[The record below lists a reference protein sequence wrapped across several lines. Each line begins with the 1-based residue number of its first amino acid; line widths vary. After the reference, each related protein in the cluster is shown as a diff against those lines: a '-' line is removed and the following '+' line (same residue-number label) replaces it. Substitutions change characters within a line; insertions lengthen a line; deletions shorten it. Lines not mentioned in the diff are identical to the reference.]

1 MTAYIIHR
9 LLMGLIVLILVS
21 LLIFSVMHFLP
32 GDPLLLY
39 VGENEIGSLTPERL
53 KSLRHDYG
61 LDRPM
66 VVQYIDWVGEVL
78 HGNLGTSILY
88 GGSVNKLIA
97 ERLPITIHLG
107 SLAFIFGSVV
117 GVFFGVICALRR
129 GKWLDTV
136 FTIVA
141 NTGITLPSFWVGIL
155 LIYFFSLKLGWLP
168 TFGYTS
174 PFSNFWLSTKQLIMP
189 VFCLSIFLIASLT
202 RQTRSSMLE
211 VIQQDYIRTAWA
223 KGLRE
228 RVIIIRH
235 TIKNGL
241 IPVVTTMGMHVSFIV
256 GGAVLLETVFSI
268 PGMGQLMRDSVF
280 SRDYQVVQGGILI
293 ISMVIVFI
301 NIIVD
306 VSYGW
311 LDPRIRYS

>member
-1 MTAYIIHR
+1 MTNYIIHR
-9 LLMGLIVLILVS
+9 LLMGLIVMILVS
-21 LLIFSVMHFLP
+21 LLIFSVMHLLP

-39 VGENEIGSLTPERL
+39 VGENEIGSLTPELL
-53 KSLRHDYG
+53 KSLQHDYG

-88 GGSVNKLIA
+88 GGSVKKLIA
-97 ERLPITIHLG
+97 ERLPITFHLG
-107 SLAFIFGSVV
+107 SLAFIFGSIV
-117 GVFFGVICALRR
+117 GIFFGVICALRR
-129 GKWLDTV
+129 GKWIDTV

-174 PFSNFWLSTKQLIMP
+174 PFTDFWLSTKQLIMP
-189 VFCLSIFLIASLT
+189 VFCLSVFLIASLT

-228 RVIIIRH
+228 RVVIIRH

-241 IPVVTTMGMHVSFIV
+241 IPVVTTMGMHVSLMV
-256 GGAVLLETVFSI
+256 GGTVLLETVFSI

-293 ISMVIVFI
+293 ISMVIVVI

-311 LDPRIRYS
+311 FDPRIRYS

>member
-1 MTAYIIHR
+1 MTDYIIHR

-39 VGENEIGSLTPERL
+39 VGENEIGSLTPELL
-53 KSLRHDYG
+53 KSLQHDYG

-97 ERLPITIHLG
+97 ERLPITFHLG
-107 SLAFIFGSVV
+107 SLAFIFGSIV
-117 GVFFGVICALRR
+117 GIFFGVICALRR

-174 PFSNFWLSTKQLIMP
+174 PFTNFWLSTKQLIMP
-189 VFCLSIFLIASLT
+189 VFCLSVFLIASLT